1 VRNTLN
7 WLLIGGGLI
16 MIIVEVILG
25 AATGMD
31 FALVG
36 ISMAAGG
43 GIGLYFESWR
53 VGMLATAVM
62 AFIYLA
68 FFRKYIRSKLSSPDR
83 PSMTDALVGRTALV
97 TARIADHAP
106 GAVRVGDEV
115 WRAALAP
122 GAGGTREPG
131 DSVVVDAVEGVTLN
145 VR

>member
-1 VRNTLN
+1 VRNTVN

-43 GIGLYFESWR
+43 GIGLYFESAR
-53 VGMLATAVM
+53 IGMAATGAL

-68 FFRKYIRSKLSSPDR
+68 FFRKYIRSKLTAPDR
-83 PSMTDALVGRTALV
+83 PSNTDALVGRAALV
-97 TARIADHAP
+97 TTRIAEHAP
-106 GAVRVGDEV
+106 GAVKVGDEV
-115 WRAALAP
+115 WRAALAH
-122 GAGGTREPG
+122 GAGGSREPG
-131 DSVVVDAVEGVTLN
+131 DSVMVDSVEGVTLN